1 MPVSQ
6 LFRGGPGTEAVGL
19 SAGRRNEAL
28 FDVLRSLIGP
38 DLNRAQE
45 AGLPEPDQMLE
56 GGITAAWRRFP
67 AQPAEY
73 ADYPDE
79 IDTRLRAALVASGIV
94 QPYVHQA
101 EPGHRPSR
109 VHFVLDQ
116 LPHE

>member
-6 LFRGGPGTEAVGL
+6 LFRGGAGTAAVGL
-19 SAGRRNEAL
+19 SARRRNEAL

-38 DLNRAQE
+38 DLNRVQE
-45 AGLPEPDQMLE
+45 AGLPAPDQMLE

-73 ADYPDE
+73 AAYPAAL
-79 IDTRLRAALVASGIV
+79 DTRLSAALVASGIV

-101 EPGHRPSR
+101 EAMH
-109 VHFVLDQ
+109 Q
-116 LPHE
+116 A